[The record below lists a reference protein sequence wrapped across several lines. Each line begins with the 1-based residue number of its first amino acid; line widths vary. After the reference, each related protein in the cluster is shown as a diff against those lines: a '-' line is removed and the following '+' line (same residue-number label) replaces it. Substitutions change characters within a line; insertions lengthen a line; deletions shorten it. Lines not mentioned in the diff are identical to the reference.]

1 MNLLQGTVNENGS
14 VFHCGSLDLN
24 LAAVFGTSLLRLAG
38 NSVALGVRPE
48 DLHLVDAAGRSWTR
62 GDVEIIEDL
71 GSDRFLHVKCASVE
85 LIARA
90 GRESNVKQGDIVG
103 LSVAPE
109 QVHIFKDGKRCMPEA

>member
-1 MNLLQGTVNENGS
+1 
-14 VFHCGSLDLN
+14 
-24 LAAVFGTSLLRLAG
+24 
-38 NSVALGVRPE
+38 
-48 DLHLVDAAGRSWTR
+48 VDAAGRSWTR